1 MQSNQSH
8 RHSAFFRATLKLQ
21 FGSILF
27 IFFIL
32 YFSFPTHAQTHLES
46 ISAPSSTISS
56 QCVPSITQYAIAKNK
71 KIGQTNTPDTT
82 WLPIQQLP
90 YYWNTL
96 WQPFESNAWYQIQLD
111 YHCPHAQQF
120 PISLMI
126 ENLNIAGEILINDE
140 VFWQSNA
147 VDIPHSRH
155 LHHPMRFSIPA
166 SIFKQGQNTLLIHV
180 YGSATQKSGLGKV
193 SLGDSASI
201 NQKFNSLHLEKRVL
215 PTFTLAINII
225 VSLFCFMV
233 WAFNRKESSFLWFSL
248 ASLAW
253 ASYSCLILTIEPLRL
268 FSDLFFDQLTIFIF
282 CCYVCIACLCIW
294 YFAGQSYPKIEKA
307 LLIFL
312 IVAALC
318 IFGFPVSLQPK
329 VHLVFFCIAM
339 VIFLLK
345 AISYPWVVYKT
356 KYREAYW
363 ILFSQMV
370 YIPLSINDALYI
382 ITNKGHIL
390 SPYAAPFNSIFVG
403 LILSLRLARI
413 NKRISIFNKTLELS
427 VTNAKQELEKSLTNQ
442 HHLAIENIKLQQRIQ
457 LSHDLHDG
465 LGGSIVRSMAL
476 LDNNHVDQKQ
486 MQSILKLLRSDLRQI
501 IDSGSSLGD
510 KSPDT
515 PILWIAPLRHR
526 FIQVFE
532 DLDIESTW
540 NMPEHWLIV
549 PPPLYC
555 ITLSRIAEEALT
567 NIIKHSQATQV
578 TVKFEQDWQHN
589 LILTIQDNGVGFD
602 AEHVQPN
609 LHVGLHSM
617 QMRIQRLGGLLKIQ
631 SEDHYTQI
639 SAQLNTQR
647 ILDNGENV

>member
-1 MQSNQSH
+1 MQSYQSH
-8 RHSAFFRATLKLQ
+8 RHSAFIGFALKLQ
-21 FGSILF
+21 LGYALF

-32 YFSFPTHAQTHLES
+32 YLSLPAHAQANLNSSAVSSSS
-46 ISAPSSTISS
+46 IRS
-56 QCVPSITQYAIAKNK
+56 QCIPRITHYAIAKNK
-71 KIGQTNTPDTT
+71 TIGQKNTPDTT
-82 WLPIQQLP
+82 WQPIQQLP
-90 YYWNTL
+90 FYWNTL
-96 WQPFESNAWYQIQLD
+96 WQPFEPSAWYQIQLD
-111 YHCPHAQQF
+111 YHCPHEQQF
-120 PISLMI
+120 PIALMI
-126 ENLNIAGEILINDE
+126 ENLNIAGEIYINDE
-140 VFWQSNA
+140 LFWQSNA
-147 VDIPHSRH
+147 VGTPHSRH
-155 LHHPMRFSIPA
+155 LHHPMRFSMPA

-180 YGSATQKSGLGKV
+180 YGSTTQKSGLGKIV
-193 SLGDSASI
+193 LGNTIDINEKFKSL
-201 NQKFNSLHLEKRVL
+201 NLEKRIL
-215 PTFTLAINII
+215 PIFTLAINII

-233 WAFNRKESSFLWFSL
+233 WGFNRKEYSFFWFGL
-248 ASLAW
+248 ASLSW
-253 ASYSCLILTIEPLRL
+253 SLYSCLVLTIEPWAI

-282 CCYVCIACLCIW
+282 CCYVCIGCLCIW
-294 YFAGQSYPKIEKA
+294 YFAGKSYPKIEKA

-318 IFGFPVSLQPK
+318 IFGFPVALQSK

-356 KYREAYW
+356 KYKEAYW
-363 ILFSQMV
+363 ILINQMV
-370 YIPLSINDALYI
+370 YIPLSINDAIYI
-382 ITNKGHIL
+382 LTHKGHIL
-390 SPYAAPFNSIFVG
+390 SPYAAPFSSIFVG
-403 LILSLRLARI
+403 LILSLRLARN
-413 NKRISIFNKTLELS
+413 NKRIAHFNKTLELS
-427 VTNAKQELEKSLTNQ
+427 VTQAKEELEKSLTNQ

-476 LDNNHVDQKQ
+476 LDHNHVDQKQ

-515 PILWIAPLRHR
+515 PILWLAPLRHR

-532 DLDIESTW
+532 DLDIESIW
-540 NMPEHWLIV
+540 NIPKHWLIV

-555 ITLSRIAEEALT
+555 ITLSRVAEEALT
-567 NIIKHSQATQV
+567 NIIKHSRATEV
-578 TVKFEQDWQHN
+578 TVNFEQDWEHN

-602 AEHVQPN
+602 ATHVQPN

-617 QMRIQRLGGLLKIQ
+617 QMRIQRLGGLLTIQ
-631 SEDHYTQI
+631 SEDHCTQI